1 MARDNYIY
9 LDLGLRGNSYSVVRI
24 CYCMG
29 MIGVIVHWLPPP
41 PPVAPRSLPN
51 VTPSGILAWH
61 RDRPNLTCGPE

>member
-41 PPVAPRSLPN
+41 PPRS
-51 VTPSGILAWH
+51 S
-61 RDRPNLTCGPE
+61 